1 MLIRKSPGFDSTDL
15 KHESSVCLDDVHK
28 LISCSFR
35 VPLVKRDPPGRMVS
49 LVRGYDSRIQL
60 SLLFPEIPLCLL
72 TTAVC
77 FQGDRGDPG
86 PEGLAGAAG
95 STGPEGPVGF
105 TGSPGDRGNN
115 VSVPP
120 TNLTDPNDSSCHS
133 SRTFVFRENMAPLDL
148 QAPQESGEKW
158 DPRALRGRKVQQ
170 ETKECGARRATEG
183 SLGST
188 VYLEQL

>member
-1 MLIRKSPGFDSTDL
+1 M
-15 KHESSVCLDDVHK
+15 
-28 LISCSFR
+28 
-35 VPLVKRDPPGRMVS
+35 
-49 LVRGYDSRIQL
+49 
-60 SLLFPEIPLCLL
+60 

-105 TGSPGDRGNN
+105 TGSPGDRGSN

-120 TNLTDPNDSSCHS
+120 TNPTDPNDSSCQPSHI
-133 SRTFVFRENMAPLDL
+133 FVFRANEALLDR
-148 QAPQESGEKW
+148 QAPWESGAKW
-158 DPRALRGRKVQQ
+158 APRGLRGRKVQQ

-183 SLGST
+183 SPDST
-188 VYLEQL
+188 VYLDQL

>member
-1 MLIRKSPGFDSTDL
+1 MR
-15 KHESSVCLDDVHK
+15 
-28 LISCSFR
+28 
-35 VPLVKRDPPGRMVS
+35 RDPPGRMAS
-49 LVRGYDSRIQL
+49 LVRGYDPRIQL
-60 SLLFPEIPLCLL
+60 SVPFPWIPLCLL

-77 FQGDRGDPG
+77 FQGDQGAPG

-120 TNLTDPNDSSCHS
+120 TNATDPNHSSCRS
-133 SRTFVFRENMAPLDL
+133 SPIFVFREKEAPLDW
-148 QAPQESGEKW
+148 QAPREPGAKW
-158 DPRALRGRKVQQ
+158 APRGLRGRKVQQ